1 MASAAIGS
9 DASSALRD
17 QGHGRLDL
25 IARLYHDTC
34 RGIAAWSGNHM
45 AKRWTWSQENREKS
59 KATTARRVARFDAR
73 VVDRI
78 REMRAEG
85 YSYRAIAAALD
96 AAGHPPPGSRAYW
109 QPSDWSHV
117 AVMRIARRNG
127 IA

>member
-1 MASAAIGS
+1 
-9 DASSALRD
+9 
-17 QGHGRLDL
+17 
-25 IARLYHDTC
+25 
-34 RGIAAWSGNHM
+34 M
-45 AKRWTWSQENREKS
+45 AKRWTWSQENRERS
-59 KATTARRVARFDAR
+59 RATTARRVARFDAR

-85 YSYRAIAAALD
+85 ATYREIAAALE

-109 QPSDWSHV
+109 QPSGWSHV

>member
-1 MASAAIGS
+1 MAE
-9 DASSALRD
+9 R
-17 QGHGRLDL
+17 R
-25 IARLYHDTC
+25 
-34 RGIAAWSGNHM
+34 
-45 AKRWTWSQENREKS
+45 TWSRENREKAR
-59 KATTARRVARFDAR
+59 ATNARRVARFDAA

-85 YSYRAIAAALD
+85 ATYRAIAAALE

-109 QPSDWSHV
+109 QPGRWSHV

>member
-1 MASAAIGS
+1 ME
-9 DASSALRD
+9 
-17 QGHGRLDL
+17 
-25 IARLYHDTC
+25 
-34 RGIAAWSGNHM
+34 
-45 AKRWTWSQENREKS
+45 KRWIWSQENREKS
-59 KATTARRVARFDAR
+59 RGTIARRVVRFDAG

-85 YSYRAIAAALD
+85 ATYRSIAAALD

-109 QPSDWSHV
+109 QPASWSHV